1 MAELFLRE
9 YKPLTNKMMNKSK
22 WIAAIAAS
30 VAAMSLAVGI
40 SVSDKSQEMLI
51 RENAEVLASG
61 EGGSYSECYNAF
73 SGSFGKALACISCV
87 YEEGVGVHVG
97 GMCWN

>member
-1 MAELFLRE
+1 MIKTVLGLVPVLVALIVSLS
-9 YKPLTNKMMNKSK
+9 LTSK
-22 WIAAIAAS
+22 RSFAINENLEA
-30 VAAMSLAVGI
+30 LAG
-40 SVSDKSQEMLI
+40 
-51 RENAEVLASG
+51 G

-73 SGSFGKALACISCV
+73 SGTFGKALACISCE

>member
-1 MAELFLRE
+1 
-9 YKPLTNKMMNKSK
+9 MNKSK
-22 WIAAIAAS
+22 LIAAVAAS
-30 VAAMSLAVGI
+30 VAALSLAVGVI
-40 SVSDKSQEMLI
+40 VSSKSQDVVI
-51 RENAEVLASG
+51 RENAEALASG